1 MPQCRSGSFW
11 DGGVGDQNH
20 VAIAMPMY
28 FKLSARE
35 LEILEDRETILKK
48 LAENQVSLASM
59 VRVWEELRAGY
70 TVCKTGRSLDIF
82 YKTSYMSMDNV

>member
-1 MPQCRSGSFW
+1 
-11 DGGVGDQNH
+11 
-20 VAIAMPMY
+20 MPMY

-59 VRVWEELRAGY
+59 VRVKVA
-70 TVCKTGRSLDIF
+70 TDTNILDL
-82 YKTSYMSMDNV
+82 